1 MAVRVAH
8 GAPELPALPQRAPL
22 PINVDEE
29 PVRANLP
36 QRPPRAA
43 APRRAAE
50 IERIGHVVL
59 GTSRFRPALA
69 DDSQRAAIP
78 NLLRTYTIAWDLT

>member
-1 MAVRVAH
+1 MRRTARSVGV
-8 GAPELPALPQRAPL
+8 
-22 PINVDEE
+22 E
-29 PVRANLP
+29 PVRATLP
-36 QRPPRAA
+36 QRP
-43 APRRAAE
+43 PRRAAE